1 LQTDVLHG
9 DVIAGIATYD
19 ELDHELVGQ
28 ELSGYRVVHRQGP
41 RLTGDDDFGWSAD
54 DQVLEEEHMERLRH
68 VIIRPDA
75 DIRKDVQRTLVLD
88 CLVPMTVHVQV
99 SDGIV
104 TLTGTVGTDRE
115 RECAKYLAGLVPG
128 VFGVMD
134 ELACRALPGAEH
146 ADADAEADDDA
157 VRDAVVAA
165 LRRTDRADLAD
176 LNVESPCNGTVI
188 VFGAVS
194 SGGDRDL
201 AIATAR
207 SVAEVE
213 SVDDCIDVAA

>member
-1 LQTDVLHG
+1 
-9 DVIAGIATYD
+9 
-19 ELDHELVGQ
+19 
-28 ELSGYRVVHRQGP
+28 
-41 RLTGDDDFGWSAD
+41 
-54 DQVLEEEHMERLRH
+54 
-68 VIIRPDA
+68 
-75 DIRKDVQRTLVLD
+75 
-88 CLVPMTVHVQV
+88 
-99 SDGIV
+99 
-104 TLTGTVGTDRE
+104 
-115 RECAKYLAGLVPG
+115 
-128 VFGVMD
+128 MD

>member
-1 LQTDVLHG
+1 M
-9 DVIAGIATYD
+9 ATYD
-19 ELDHELVGQ
+19 EVDHELIHQ
-28 ELSGYRVVHRQGP
+28 ELSGYRAVHSQVP
-41 RLTGDDDFGWSAD
+41 RFAGDDDFGWSAD
-54 DQVLEEEHMERLRH
+54 DQVLEEEHIERMRN

-75 DIRKDVQRTLVLD
+75 DIHEDVQRTLVLD
-88 CLVPMTVHVQV
+88 CLVPMTVRVQV
-99 SDGIV
+99 GDGIV

-134 ELACRALPGAEH
+134 ELVCRALPGAAH
-146 ADADAEADDDA
+146 ADADADADDDA
-157 VRDAVVAA
+157 VKDAVVAA
-165 LRRTDRADLAD
+165 LRRTDRADLSD
-176 LNVESPCNGTVI
+176 LDVESPCNGTVI

-194 SGGDRDL
+194 CRGDRDL

-207 SVAEVE
+207 SVADVE